1 MRRVVFAF
9 GVIPAA
15 IAVATVPPDGAGGG
29 VDIVRQQATDAA
41 IEYFST
47 AVEGGATHV
56 VCETPAEDAAGVVFY
71 CFGVDGG
78 GAAVVAQ
85 ATINDH
91 GTPEI
96 APIDTGTTAPGPT
109 TTASAVVGS
118 AQGTGSQAVQVAP
131 ISGPTIVAVTHD
143 GSGDFAVQPQQ
154 GGVPAGAPFAA
165 VTGPWE
171 GRYLVGLGG
180 TISGF
185 AVTADGGWTLTI
197 EQRSSALTFDAASG
211 VDGENADVI
220 AYDDAAAWA
229 ATVSYGGPGPIVI
242 RAVTVSGAQ
251 EVVNQTASFSG
262 AIEVPAGPGFLTVE
276 APGGWSLRP
285 EAPATTTVA
294 TTTLP
299 ATSTTAAPA
308 TTAP

>member
-1 MRRVVFAF
+1 MRRIVLAF
-9 GVIPAA
+9 GAVPAA
-15 IAVATVPPDGAGGG
+15 IAVATVPPDGGGG

-41 IEYFST
+41 IDYFST
-47 AVEGGATHV
+47 AVEGGASHV

-71 CFGVDGG
+71 CFGVDSG

-96 APIDTGTTAPGPT
+96 SALGTGTTAPGPT
-109 TTASAVVGS
+109 TTASPVVGS

-154 GGVPAGAPFAA
+154 GGVPAGAPFAT
-165 VTGPWE
+165 VTGPWQ

-185 AVTADGGWTLTI
+185 AVTAGGDWTLTI
-197 EQRSSALTFDAASG
+197 EQRSSALAFDAVSG

-229 ATVSYGGPGPIVI
+229 ATVSYEVPGLIVI

-251 EVVNQTASFSG
+251 ELVSQTGPFSG
-262 AIEVPAGPGFLTVE
+262 EIEVPAGPGFLTVE
-276 APGGWSLRP
+276 ASGAWSLRP
-285 EAPATTTVA
+285 KAPATTTVA

-299 ATSTTAAPA
+299 TTTTAAPA
-308 TTAP
+308 TAA